1 MKLFKPNWL
10 QEWREQIRQDG
21 VKAFIVKKGWKVFAA
36 FILFYLVRDVTLYI
50 IIPYFVIR
58 NL

>member
-1 MKLFKPNWL
+1 MKLFKPQWL
-10 QEWREQIRQDG
+10 QAWRSQIRQDG

-36 FILFYLVRDVTLYI
+36 FILFYFVRDVTLYI
-50 IIPYFVIR
+50 IIPYFVFR